1 MIICPAKLFQFIR
14 GALRGAYG
22 TEDLHS
28 RKFLII
34 GVAPLGQAI
43 LGRLCLPEVD
53 ILVQERSVG
62 NYTKI
67 FAVCGHVDVYSGDFR
82 DVIIDTESECVIV
95 KNRKFLFSNI
105 GDDPYSQGIHEA
117 YL

>member
-1 MIICPAKLFQFIR
+1 MCPAKLFQFIR

-22 TEDLHS
+22 TEDLLG
-28 RKFLII
+28 RRFLII
-34 GVAPLGQAI
+34 GVGTLGQAI

-53 ILVQERSVG
+53 ILVQEQSVG

-67 FAVCGHVDVYSGDFR
+67 FAVCGHVDVYDGSDR
-82 DVIIDTESECVIV
+82 DVVIDTAEECLTV
-95 KNRKFLFSNI
+95 KGRRFSFSSI
-105 GDDPYSQGIHEA
+105 GDAPYTQGIHDN